1 MASPEKA
8 TYSRSEKSLSA
19 LTKKFV
25 EMLQAGDKLDLN
37 VVSEVLFVFIDWRM
51 HLMHFFDS

>member
-1 MASPEKA
+1 MATQA

-25 EMLQAGDKLDLN
+25 EMLQSGETLDLN
-37 VVSEVLFVFIDWRM
+37 IVSDSGFGLFLLIDNE
-51 HLMHFFDS
+51 FDAFG

>member
-1 MASPEKA
+1 MADDKA

-25 EMLQAGDKLDLN
+25 EMLQSGTELDLN
-37 VVSEVLFVFIDWRM
+37 VVST
-51 HLMHFFDS
+51 